1 MSRDIKIYLLI
12 VVLPAMLLVA
22 GGIRLVALERERAR
36 AMAVETLD
44 AKASELARQI
54 AAKIREKGCQ
64 CRDAKPPRGPHRP
77 HDGEERDRR
86 WWGRRGRKPGENG
99 CRFHEL
105 PPEVCATIREVIDS
119 QEQTLSCIVEIR
131 HGCGCSVFSGCET
144 PITGAIFGSAPIK
157 PMLPSYSVCV
167 APAGGDAAVALDA
180 CAQAM
185 FAAILA
191 FLLFG
196 TMAAGVVLLVRAA
209 RRAKAEARAKTD
221 FLSNVSH
228 ELKTPLTSIA
238 MFAEMLEKGGLPA
251 DAARTAAA
259 TISRESKRLGR
270 LIDGLLEYARLDKG
284 ARKYEIAEI
293 ALKPVLEDAVAAFA
307 PSFPQG
313 ISISADSSS
322 DAIVAADRDA
332 TRRIIDCL
340 LENAAK
346 YAPDSPVELKMA
358 PMEDGRICVCVS
370 DTGPGISEQDARHI
384 FERFWRADNSV
395 TRSTGG
401 AGLGLAIARELAA
414 GMGAAL
420 SYRPNSPSGAAFS
433 LVFGASA
440 GAKT

>member
-22 GGIRLVALERERAR
+22 GGIRLVSLERERAR
-36 AMAVETLD
+36 AMAVEALD

-54 AAKIREKGCQ
+54 AEKIREKGCQ
-64 CRDAKPPRGPHRP
+64 CRDAKPPRAPHRTR
-77 HDGEERDRR
+77 DGEERDRR
-86 WWGRRGRKPGENG
+86 WWRPRGRKPHENG

-105 PPEVCATIREVIDS
+105 PPEVCAAIREVIDS
-119 QEQTLSCIVEIR
+119 QDQPLSRIVEVR
-131 HGCGCSVFSGCET
+131 HGCGCPVISGCDV
-144 PITGAIFGSAPIK
+144 PITGAIYGSAPIK

-167 APAGGDAAVALDA
+167 APVGGDAAVALDA

-185 FAAILA
+185 FAAILV

-238 MFAEMLEKGGLPA
+238 MFAEMLEKGALPA
-251 DAARTAAA
+251 EAATKASA

-270 LIDGLLEYARLDKG
+270 LIDGLLEYARLEKG
-284 ARKYEIAEI
+284 ARKYENAEF
-293 ALKPVLEDAVAAFA
+293 ALMPLLEDAVAAFTH
-307 PSFPQG
+307 SFPHG
-313 ISISADSSS
+313 ISISAESSS
-322 DAIVAADRDA
+322 DITVVADRDA
-332 TRRIIDCL
+332 TRRILDCL

-346 YAPDSPVELKMA
+346 YAPDSPVELKTSQL
-358 PMEDGRICVCVS
+358 DGGRACICVS
-370 DTGPGISEQDARHI
+370 DSGPGISEQDASHI

-401 AGLGLAIARELAA
+401 AGLGLAIARELAV
-414 GMGAAL
+414 GMGATL
-420 SYRPNSPSGAAFS
+420 TYRPNSPSGASFL
-433 LVFGASA
+433 LVFGALD